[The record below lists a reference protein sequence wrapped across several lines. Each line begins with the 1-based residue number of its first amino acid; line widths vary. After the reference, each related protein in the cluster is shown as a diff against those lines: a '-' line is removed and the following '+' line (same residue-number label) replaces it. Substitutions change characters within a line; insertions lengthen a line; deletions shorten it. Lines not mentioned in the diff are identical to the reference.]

1 MNQPHGYGLLRDLQ
15 RRRVAPHGEVVVD
28 LERTADLGDASPAPV
43 LLLTDAAL
51 YAARAG
57 TKEWS
62 RLPFERIRRITVHTD
77 PTGMLTRYAIEDD
90 AEQLW
95 FAAALPLARPS
106 FRERMHELAA
116 RLPSLRRPAAAPAAA
131 VMSATSLARLASL
144 ATARSMASSAA
155 MVSASSVTPV
165 SGRGTDEARVA

>member
-1 MNQPHGYGLLRDLQ
+1 MDARAYALLRDLQ
-15 RRRVAPHGEVVVD
+15 RRRVAPHGEAAVD
-28 LERTADLGDASPAPV
+28 IERAADLGDAAPEPV

-57 TKEWS
+57 SKQWA

-77 PTGMLTRYAIEDD
+77 PSGILTRYAIEDD

-116 RLPSLRRPAAAPAAA
+116 RLPSLRRATPAVPTAA
-131 VMSATSLARLASL
+131 VMSPHSLARLASL
-144 ATARSMASSAA
+144 ASARSMASSAA

-165 SGRGTDEARVA
+165 AGRTTTARVA

>member
-1 MNQPHGYGLLRDLQ
+1 MDAHAYALLRDLQ
-15 RRRVAPHGEVVVD
+15 KRRVAPHGEAAVD
-28 LERTADLGDASPAPV
+28 VERSPDLGDDAPEPV

-57 TKEWS
+57 SKAWS
-62 RLPFERIRRITVHTD
+62 RLPFERIRSIRVHTD
-77 PTGMLTRYAIEDD
+77 PTGILTRYVIEDD

-116 RLPSLRRPAAAPAAA
+116 RLPSLRRAAPAVPAAA
-131 VMSATSLARLASL
+131 VMSPHSLARLASL
-144 ATARSMASSAA
+144 ASARSMVSSAA
-155 MVSASSVTPV
+155 MVSAASITPV
-165 SGRGTDEARVA
+165 AARTTRVA